1 MKVNYWIIAL
11 IVLLALFIASCTK
24 REEMFADGGALIQLA
39 ADHVPNEEDEKEEEK
54 WGIDFF

>member
-39 ADHVPNEEDEKEEEK
+39 ADHVPDEKVAK
-54 WGIDFF
+54 KYGVSF